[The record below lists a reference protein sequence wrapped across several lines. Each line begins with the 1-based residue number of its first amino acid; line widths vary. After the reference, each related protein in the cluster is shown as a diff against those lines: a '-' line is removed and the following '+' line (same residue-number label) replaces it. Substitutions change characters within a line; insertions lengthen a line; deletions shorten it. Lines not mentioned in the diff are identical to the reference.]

1 MNIKKGKV
9 KQGND
14 REKRLQ
20 ESLGESA
27 SAEEALLKRSS
38 HFDLD
43 ITEKDQENAL
53 RACEVIVRDRTKGLA
68 SLMDELR
75 QKLKAQFDLQNSI
88 SGLSSSEETFFQTY
102 VRVTKEKGVG
112 DGDSSRHMKWLIDI
126 AQGKAD
132 AVEGLKTSL
141 EESGVAINKHFFF
154 SKDSASASKPTK
166 SKASSSSKKPK
177 PKKRRKAITDDSDES
192 EGLDDDPSDSLPE
205 EPLIPKTRDEKLQLL
220 RDNTHNVKRLQ
231 KEMVGR
237 VRSLRYFKL
246 VRDLQQDILSQ
257 AQSHVTCP
265 SCQRINIPSDE
276 IAVLSSCGHMGCY
289 SCLLTSAQREECI
302 SPGCEA
308 AARILNVVKGD
319 TLGIEDKR
327 DGIGR
332 HYGIKLEKLI
342 TLIKDKIPKDEK
354 VLVFVQFPDLM
365 QKVSEALDAHGVRHL
380 QIKGTSTSKSRSLE
394 AFQQS
399 AVGAKG
405 ERVLLLNVMDESAS
419 GA

>member
-9 KQGND
+9 KSGND
-14 REKRLQ
+14 REQRLQ

-53 RACEVIVRDRTKGLA
+53 KACEVIVRDRTKGLA
-68 SLMDELR
+68 MLMDELR
-75 QKLKAQFDLQNSI
+75 QKLTAQFELQNSI
-88 SGLSSSEETFFQTY
+88 NGRSEETFFETY
-102 VRVTKEKGVG
+102 VRVTREKGVG
-112 DGDSSRHMKWLIDI
+112 DGDATRHLKLLIDI
-126 AQGKAD
+126 AGGKSGAT
-132 AVEGLKTSL
+132 ERLKASL
-141 EESGVAINKHFFF
+141 DESGVATDRFFF
-154 SKDSASASKPTK
+154 FTKSLQSTK
-166 SKASSSSKKPK
+166 SKGKAKAKAKPK
-177 PKKRRKAITDDSDES
+177 SKRRKRSNSDSDDFDE
-192 EGLDDDPSDSLPE
+192 EDVDLSDEDSGPV
-205 EPLIPKTRDEKLQLL
+205 IPKNKEDRLQLL

-246 VRDLQQDILSQ
+246 VRDLQQDILVQ
-257 AQSHVTCP
+257 KQSHVTCP
-265 SCQRINIPSDE
+265 GCKRTNIPTTE

-289 SCLLTSAQREECI
+289 NCLTTAAAREACI
-302 SPGCEA
+302 SHGCEA
-308 AARILNVVKGD
+308 SARILNVVKGD
-319 TLGIEDKR
+319 TLGIEDKQ

-332 HYGIKLEKLI
+332 HYGIKLEKVI
-342 TLIKDKIPKDEK
+342 ALIKDRLPQEDK

-365 QKVSEALDAHGVRHL
+365 QKVSEALEEHGVKHL
-380 QIKGTSTSKSRSLE
+380 QIKGTSASKSNALDQ
-394 AFQQS
+394 FQKGEQ
-399 AVGAKG
+399 GTKG

>member
-27 SAEEALLKRSS
+27 SAEEALLKRCS

-43 ITEKDQENAL
+43 ITEKDQENAMK
-53 RACEVIVRDRTKGLA
+53 ACEVIVRDRTKGLA

-75 QKLKAQFDLQNSI
+75 AKLQAQFELQNSI
-88 SGLSSSEETFFQTY
+88 GRLDEETFFQTY
-102 VRVTKEKGVG
+102 CRVTKEKGVG
-112 DGDSSRHMKWLIDI
+112 DADASNHMIALMDI
-126 AQGKAD
+126 AKGQSG
-132 AVEGLKTSL
+132 AVEKLKESL
-141 EESGVAINKHFFF
+141 ETSGVATDKYFWFNKAGGANGNT
-154 SKDSASASKPTK
+154 KATKATK
-166 SKASSSSKKPK
+166 SKPK
-177 PKKRRKAITDDSDES
+177 SKKRRKRGDDSD
-192 EGLDDDPSDSLPE
+192 DDSDVSDEPSDGLE
-205 EPLIPKTRDEKLQLL
+205 LIELVIPKGRDEKLQLL
-220 RDNTHNVKRLQ
+220 RDSTHNVKRLQ

-246 VRDLQQDILSQ
+246 VRDLQQDLLAA
-257 AQSHVTCP
+257 AQKSMADVSCP
-265 SCQRINIPSDE
+265 GCKRDHIPANE

-289 SCLLTSAQREECI
+289 TCLMEAAAKEECI
-302 SPGCEA
+302 TPGCEA

-327 DGIGR
+327 DGVGK
-332 HYGIKLEKLI
+332 HYGIKLEKVI
-342 TLIKDKIPKDEK
+342 ALIKEKLPKNEK

-365 QKVSEALDAHGVRHL
+365 QKVSEALDAHDIPHL
-380 QIKGTSTSKSRSLE
+380 QIKGSSASKSNALN
-394 AFQQS
+394 AFQGTSGS
-399 AVGAKG
+399 AG